1 MYEIWTGLCQLKFC
15 DLRTF
20 LNVQLGRYSDQTLGC
35 MIQES
40 CLIRGRKKRFPQLQA
55 VYTVCGAYPALFPA
69 VKRPE
74 LEADHS
80 T

>member
-1 MYEIWTGLCQLKFC
+1 MYQLKFC

-20 LNVQLGRYSDQTLGC
+20 LNAQLNRYSDQTFVC

-40 CLIRGRKKRFPQLQA
+40 CLIRGREKSFPQLQT
-55 VYTVCGAYPALFPA
+55 VYTVCGAYPAFFPA
-69 VKRPE
+69 VKRPQ

-80 T
+80 I